1 MKKSIEQIRFLKAD
15 LKRCW
20 GPREPFFGAYLLSPF
35 LWLTS
40 WSLIYYRI
48 SRSLLLLPTPL
59 QIVFAPVRHVVKR
72 TGQLLTGTDISERAD
87 IGPCFFIAHNG
98 TLVIGGHTKAGANFF
113 VRQGVTCGG
122 DGVSGGHPTF
132 GENVTLGANA
142 VVVGN
147 IRIGSNVLI
156 GANSTV
162 TRDMPNNVV
171 VAGVPARIIKENRR
185 DAIESSIFATIADFD
200 SDAVVHAREENASN
214 ES

>member
-1 MKKSIEQIRFLKAD
+1 MKNSFEQIRFLKAD

-20 GPREPFFGAYLLSPF
+20 GPREPFFGAFLLSPF
-35 LWLTS
+35 MWLTT

-59 QIVFAPVRHVVKR
+59 RVVFAPVRHVVKR
-72 TGQLLTGTDISERAD
+72 TGQLFTGTDISERAD
-87 IGPCFFIAHNG
+87 IGPRFFIAHNG
-98 TLVIGGHTKAGANFF
+98 TLVIGGHTKAGSNFF

-132 GENVTLGANA
+132 GDNVVLGANA
-142 VVVGN
+142 VVVGK
-147 IRIGSNVLI
+147 ISIGSNVLV

-171 VAGVPARIIKENRR
+171 VAGVPARIIKENRQ
-185 DAIESSIFATIADFD
+185 DVMEISESTTMTDLS
-200 SDAVVHAREENASN
+200 SDAEVLTIEKSTSN